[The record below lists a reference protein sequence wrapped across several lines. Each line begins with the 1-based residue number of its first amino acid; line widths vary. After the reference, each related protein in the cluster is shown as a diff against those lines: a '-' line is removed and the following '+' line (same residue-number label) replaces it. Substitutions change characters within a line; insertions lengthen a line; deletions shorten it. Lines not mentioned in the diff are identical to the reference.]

1 MNPIPA
7 ASLLLVLALAP
18 GAVLAKA
25 ADRNQTL
32 SVDAGG
38 SDCSVSNEQL
48 PCLFTNGVTISQG
61 TLEIQASRADV
72 RRYGGEFQRVILTG
86 GPVKMKQQMDD
97 GGWVD
102 ATAAQA
108 DYNMPNDTVVLTG
121 NAVVNQPGRGRM
133 EGERIV
139 YNMSTGQVQGGGEGQ
154 GRVRMQFEP
163 RNRQPAQPAATPAA
177 QPAAQPAT
185 EGGR

>member
-1 MNPIPA
+1 MNRIPA
-7 ASLLLVLALAP
+7 ASLLLLAALAVP
-18 GAVLAKA
+18 MAATAKS
-25 ADRNQTL
+25 ADRNQPL
-32 SVDAGG
+32 DVDAGA

-48 PCLFTNGVTISQG
+48 PCLFTSGVTISQG
-61 TLEIQASRADV
+61 TLEIQATRADV
-72 RRYGGEFQRVILTG
+72 RRRGGEFQRVILNG
-86 GPVKMKQQMDD
+86 APVRLKQQMDD

-121 NAVVNQPGRGRM
+121 GAVVNQPGRGRM

-139 YNMSTGQVQGGGEGQ
+139 YNMASGQVQGGGEGQ

-163 RNRQPAQPAATPAA
+163 RNRSQTAPA
-177 QPAAQPAT
+177 
-185 EGGR
+185 GGQGGAR